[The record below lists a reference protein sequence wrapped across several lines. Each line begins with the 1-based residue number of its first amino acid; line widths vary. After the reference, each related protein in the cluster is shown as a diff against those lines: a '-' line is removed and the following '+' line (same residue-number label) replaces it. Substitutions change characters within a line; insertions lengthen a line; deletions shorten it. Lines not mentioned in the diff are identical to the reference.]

1 MNILCCLKCTKRP
14 KAQSVHPPP
23 INNPSHIVYSY
34 ITFHIGSIIHRKAK
48 DVHIRS
54 A

>member
-23 INNPSHIVYSY
+23 INNPSHIVYPY
-34 ITFHIGSIIHRKAK
+34 ITLHIGNIFRRQAK
-48 DVHIRS
+48 DLYIRS
-54 A
+54 S